1 MRNLVN
7 YFNLFVVSNEN
18 MYLLTYEST
27 QPITLRKKLKI
38 KLKTIQSQKIGSFKN
53 TLIRLTAL
61 RRNLINIAEQEYNL
75 YPYTISIVHLVNI
88 IK

>member
-27 QPITLRKKLKI
+27 QAITLRKKLKI
-38 KLKTIQSQKIGSFKN
+38 KLKTIRSQKIGSFKN